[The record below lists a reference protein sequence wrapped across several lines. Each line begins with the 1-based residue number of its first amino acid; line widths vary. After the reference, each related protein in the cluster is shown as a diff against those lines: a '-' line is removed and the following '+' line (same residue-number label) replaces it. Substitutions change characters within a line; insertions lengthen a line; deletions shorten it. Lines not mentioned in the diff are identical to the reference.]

1 MAPELERIDGIILV
15 VYGRDHLPPHIHAFH
30 GDDEVLINIQTG
42 EIVEGYLPGKKIKIV
57 QKWLADNSKR
67 AETIFYELN
76 PGLNP
81 SNLYRKRRSTAN
93 KKSKNKKK

>member
-1 MAPELERIDGIILV
+1 MAPELERVNGIIIL

-30 GDDEVLINIQTG
+30 GDDEVLIDLQTG
-42 EIVEGYLPGKKIKIV
+42 EIVKGNLPGKKIKIV
-57 QKWLADNSKR
+57 QKWLADNRKR

-81 SNLYRKRRSTAN
+81 ANYKRKN
-93 KKSKNKKK
+93 KITTNKKKKK

>member
-1 MAPELERIDGIILV
+1 MAPELERIDGIVLV

-30 GDDEVLINIQTG
+30 GDDEVLVNIQTG

-57 QKWLADNSKR
+57 QKWLTDNRKR

-76 PGLNP
+76 PGLNYA
-81 SNLYRKRRSTAN
+81 NYKRKKKISAN
-93 KKSKNKKK
+93 KKRKNK